1 MYECVVVCAFFY
13 YFFYLFSDH
22 FLSWQLVFQMW
33 GGSGLR
39 ETIMFWWW
47 ICLDLVLKISLTS
60 AVGNSLWSQFLCLL
74 IRWWVPSNFPFS
86 VWVLYLSEILSIYV
100 VVSFSSLKIN
110 RVEFVHS
117 KSFLHRDIKPDNFLM
132 GLGRRANQVLIWSIC
147 FLFYIYI
154 DIFHLSLFF
163 LSGNPYKYCVVHL

>member
-1 MYECVVVCAFFY
+1 LYECVVVCAFFY

-47 ICLDLVLKISLTS
+47 ICLDLVLNISLTS

-86 VWVLYLSEILSIYV
+86 VWVLIFQKYYLFMLLCPFLLSRSTV
-100 VVSFSSLKIN
+100 SSLFTRNHFFI
-110 RVEFVHS
+110 EIS
-117 KSFLHRDIKPDNFLM
+117 SQTTFLWAWEGVQIRSWYEVYVF
-132 GLGRRANQVLIWSIC
+132 
-147 FLFYIYI
+147 FFIYI
-154 DIFHLSLFF
+154 
-163 LSGNPYKYCVVHL
+163 